1 MKTIRNKMF
10 ETNSSSSHTL
20 SIEKVGEYD
29 IIINN
34 GILNICDLFEYIQ
47 RDDNYYSSEI
57 IRCDTQNKKLA
68 MAFAI
73 LKYQIFND
81 WREESYKQKYLEIF
95 EELKEKYNI
104 TEVIGE
110 YDHAWDEED
119 DLQTLIDNIQ
129 DNSIVV
135 VSKYTNN

>member
-1 MKTIRNKMF
+1 MF

-20 SIEKVGEYD
+20 SIEKVGESD
-29 IIINN
+29 IVIKS
-34 GILNICDLFEYIQ
+34 GVLNIEDLFEYMQ
-47 RDDNYYSSEI
+47 EDNNYYSSEI

-73 LKYQIFND
+73 LKHQIFDD
-81 WREESYKQKYLEIF
+81 WREESHKQKCLEIF

-104 TEVIGE
+104 IEVIGE

-129 DNSIVV
+129 DNSIVFI
-135 VSKYTNN
+135 SKYTDN